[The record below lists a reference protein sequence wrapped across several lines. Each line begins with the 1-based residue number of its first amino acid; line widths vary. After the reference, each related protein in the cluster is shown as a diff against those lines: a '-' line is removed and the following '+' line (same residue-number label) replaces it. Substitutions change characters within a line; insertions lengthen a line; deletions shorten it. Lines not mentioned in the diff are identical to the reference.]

1 MFRPFKRTRKIWSTP
16 ETLLFAVSV
25 ASAIK
30 TSVDEKTAIRRI
42 CRVLSLYDFALNP
55 EDLGTCPQDDAGHP
69 LVPGDSPSP

>member
-30 TSVDEKTAIRRI
+30 TSVDEKPPSGA
-42 CRVLSLYDFALNP
+42 FA
-55 EDLGTCPQDDAGHP
+55 G
-69 LVPGDSPSP
+69 S